1 MVLEIFKRPTTTDA
15 RGRRVGIFDPYSP
28 TEQFGLA
35 TLSKEKARTIRTRI
49 EVGLPRWVRF
59 LVGFAAIVVLAVILV
74 MVFDTLR
81 GGRSGKP
88 ILALETILA
97 FGVSVLFGTYG
108 AKTHRS
114 RRTVR
119 VMLDEGL
126 CPTCAYDLRG
136 TPDQSDGVTVCSEC
150 GSAWQMTAVGSLRA
164 EQQNDS

>member
-1 MVLEIFKRPTTTDA
+1 M
-15 RGRRVGIFDPYSP
+15 
-28 TEQFGLA
+28 A
-35 TLSKEKARTIRTRI
+35 TLTEEKARTIRSRI
-49 EVGLPRWVRF
+49 GFGLARWVRF
-59 LVGFAAIVVLAVILV
+59 IVGLAAIVVLAVILV

-119 VMLDEGL
+119 VMLDEVL

-136 TPDQSDGVTVCSEC
+136 TPTQSDGVAVCSEC
-150 GSAWQMTAVGSLRA
+150 GSAWQMTAADRLHV